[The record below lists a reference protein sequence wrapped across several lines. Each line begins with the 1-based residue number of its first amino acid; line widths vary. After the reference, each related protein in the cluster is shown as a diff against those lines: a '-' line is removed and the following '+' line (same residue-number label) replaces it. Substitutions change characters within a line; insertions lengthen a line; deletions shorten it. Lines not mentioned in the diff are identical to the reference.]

1 MALLNNGLPQ
11 NNCENGILMVTLF
24 RSAAME
30 YKCESSLSFNEGKS
44 YAVEYAVV
52 PHGAGCDD
60 LLWENALQFN
70 TPLLETGDML
80 PAAWNVE
87 GAYIS
92 AMRKVGDDVFLRLYT
107 GTSETKTAK
116 IRIPEQYPK
125 YSLTDG
131 LMEPSEWKPVNGEI
145 LLEMKP
151 YRVTGIRFAVR

>member
-1 MALLNNGLPQ
+1 
-11 NNCENGILMVTLF
+11 
-24 RSAAME
+24 
-30 YKCESSLSFNEGKS
+30 
-44 YAVEYAVV
+44 
-52 PHGAGCDD
+52 
-60 LLWENALQFN
+60 
-70 TPLLETGDML
+70 ML

-92 AMRKVGDDVFLRLYT
+92 AMRKVGNDVFLRLYT

-116 IRIPEQYPK
+116 IRIPEQYTK

-151 YRVTGIRFAVR
+151 YRVAGIRFAVRQQKSHGESAIINDRINPMEEP